1 MYSGVRRNY
10 SNNNLKY
17 KFNSLLSNTYTTK
30 SIVIKQTRVMID
42 TKKKIDIFNLFLIK
56 GKLHI

>member
-30 SIVIKQTRVMID
+30 SKVIKQTRVMID
-42 TKKKIDIFNLFLIK
+42 TKKKLIS
-56 GKLHI
+56 LTYF